1 MKKIACTDDSDPS
14 FQIQCR
20 NVQER
25 PPLESFNEVKS
36 PFLPCVSSSTIENH
50 DEFNQYNI
58 DNPVKLAHA
67 LTNQYDLWKTR
78 VSNKSLSK
86 VQWAENE
93 FQTENSKILIV
104 DLGIFGAS

>member
-1 MKKIACTDDSDPS
+1 MLQEKFILKEIACTDDSDPS
-14 FQIQCR
+14 FQILCR

-36 PFLPCVSSSTIENH
+36 PFLPCVSSSTIKNQ
-50 DEFNQYNI
+50 DELTNQYNI
-58 DNPVKLAHA
+58 DNPVKLAYA

-86 VQWAENE
+86 VQ
-93 FQTENSKILIV
+93 
-104 DLGIFGAS
+104 